1 MAYELDT
8 GISLAVLAREV
19 PGPDGENRT
28 VHRIRA
34 EFAGRLV
41 ANDSLVG
48 FRPLPPPPRTKW
60 TRRVPHPVLIGH
72 VSSLLPSPAPRPLQ
86 VVGESGSVCSLH
98 PRMECRF
105 PRCQRPHP
113 PPRAPPGRF
122 ECVGVLE
129 PDPEP
134 FNFNASFGALEVC
147 EHEDLYCQ
155 RNLRDT
161 LAPNY
166 TVGEFGWNGSSA
178 RIIGHTCAKHN
189 FTVPF
194 QDGVAAFSGLY
205 VLDMASD
212 MKLRFTLQSANPA
225 SHRRI
230 FLETASFDVPGEP
243 VRIIAKGPVSTSAT
257 GGVALAAQPR
267 LEIVDAGGRLTTYD
281 RDVTVTAT
289 LRAVRK
295 QAGGCPAGQP
305 FSCLAVSPPPRK
317 PK

>member
-1 MAYELDT
+1 M
-8 GISLAVLAREV
+8 
-19 PGPDGENRT
+19 
-28 VHRIRA
+28 
-34 EFAGRLV
+34 
-41 ANDSLVG
+41 
-48 FRPLPPPPRTKW
+48 
-60 TRRVPHPVLIGH
+60 
-72 VSSLLPSPAPRPLQ
+72 
-86 VVGESGSVCSLH
+86 
-98 PRMECRF
+98 
-105 PRCQRPHP
+105 
-113 PPRAPPGRF
+113 
-122 ECVGVLE
+122 LE
-129 PDPEP
+129 PDAGA
-134 FNFNASFGALEVC
+134 FNFNASFGAREVC
-147 EHEDLYCQ
+147 EHEDVYCQ

-178 RIIGHTCAKHN
+178 RILGHTCAKHN

-257 GGVALAAQPR
+257 GGAALAAQPH
-267 LEIVDAGGRLTTYD
+267 LEIVDAGGRLTTYE
-281 RDVTVTAT
+281 RGVTVTAT

-305 FSCLAVSPPPRK
+305 FSCLAVSPDTDVCAIGVPFCPTLRGTRHVRAARGRADFTDLAITTCNDRTVPRPSSSRGPCRCRYSEALQRLVAREEDRQSCS
-317 PK
+317 PKRIATSAIAVFH